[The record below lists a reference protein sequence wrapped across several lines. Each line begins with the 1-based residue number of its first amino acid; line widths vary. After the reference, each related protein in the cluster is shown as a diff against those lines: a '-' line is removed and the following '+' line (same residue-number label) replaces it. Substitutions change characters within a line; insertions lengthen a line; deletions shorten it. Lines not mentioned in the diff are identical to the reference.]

1 MRYFGLPLAKSVGQ
15 YGLPFQQV
23 AVLSGSMPIKAEFH
37 QPGFEVQP
45 VFLFFKCMNT
55 NVLCAIKLLT
65 NQNLII
71 MKACITNLFVLF
83 ISCSLFAQFPLDVDG
98 NARIDG
104 RLDLRDGI
112 SSLSIGTGAGQNNDG
127 TNNRNVFIGGLAGFQ
142 TNTGYDNTF
151 LGHNVA
157 PLNTTGYEN
166 TFVGQNAGYNTTTA
180 SKNTFVGQN
189 AGVSTTAYSL
199 NTFVGQNAGHANT
212 TGYANTYLGQDAG
225 SSNTDGELNTFVG
238 QSAGLN
244 NTTGDQ
250 NTFVGQAA
258 GHGNTTGYYN
268 TFLGRFTGFDNETG
282 YYNTFAGHSAGE
294 DNTTGHGNS
303 FVGES
308 SGNRNTSGF
317 FNTFIG
323 RTAGLNNTI
332 GDLRTGVGNSA
343 NSIGTN
349 YDNSTG
355 IGYNADPSG
364 SNIIH
369 VGNTSVISIKGEVGF
384 STYSDQRFKQNIQ
397 RDEVPGMAFIR
408 ELAPV
413 TYQMDIRAH
422 ADWKEATYGE
432 PDTINWDSK
441 YDIEQITFTG
451 FLAQEVEAAAQ
462 KIGYDFSG
470 VDEPQNDQGVYGLR
484 YATFVVPLVKA
495 TQEQDEEIR
504 DLKSEIRGQK
514 SENKRLRDRLNDLED
529 LVQQLLDENGESV
542 ITLDASP
549 ELGQNEPNPFSE
561 STRIT
566 YFLPEGTRK
575 AELLVTAANGQLVK
589 RVRLQ
594 DRGEGTLTI
603 KAGSLPAGTYQYSLR
618 LDGQVRAT
626 RRLVLTK

>member
-1 MRYFGLPLAKSVGQ
+1 
-15 YGLPFQQV
+15 
-23 AVLSGSMPIKAEFH
+23 
-37 QPGFEVQP
+37 
-45 VFLFFKCMNT
+45 
-55 NVLCAIKLLT
+55 
-65 NQNLII
+65 
-71 MKACITNLFVLF
+71 MKACISSLFVLL

-104 RLDLRDGI
+104 RLDLRDGV
-112 SSLSIGTGAGQNNDG
+112 SSLFIGTGAGQNNDG

-157 PLNTTGYEN
+157 PLNTSGYDN

-189 AGVSTTAYSL
+189 AGVNTTAYSL
-199 NTFVGQNAGHANT
+199 NTFVGQNAGYANT
-212 TGYANTYLGQDAG
+212 TGYANTYVGQDAG
-225 SSNTDGELNTFVG
+225 SDNTDGELNTFLG

-258 GHGNTTGYYN
+258 GQGNTTGYYN
-268 TFLGRFTGFDNETG
+268 TFLGRFTGFDNESG

-303 FVGES
+303 FFGES
-308 SGNRNTSGF
+308 SGNRNTSGY
-317 FNTFIG
+317 FNVFIG
-323 RTAGLNNTI
+323 RTSGLNNTT
-332 GDLRTGVGNSA
+332 GHLRTGIGNSS
-343 NSIGTN
+343 NSIGSN
-349 YDNSTG
+349 YANSTG
-355 IGYNADPSG
+355 VGYNADPTG
-364 SNIIH
+364 SNIVHI
-369 VGNTSVISIKGEVGF
+369 GNTSVVSIKGEVGF
-384 STYSDQRFKQNIQ
+384 STYSDQRFKQNVQ

-408 ELAPV
+408 ELDPV
-413 TYQMDIRAH
+413 TYQMDIRAQSE
-422 ADWKEATYGE
+422 WKEATYGE
-432 PDTINWDSK
+432 PDTISWAGK

-504 DLKSEIRGQK
+504 SLKVEVRSLKSEIGNRE

-529 LVQQLLDENGESV
+529 LVQQLLDEGDEST
-542 ITLDASP
+542 ITLDAEP
-549 ELGQNEPNPFSE
+549 ELGQNEPNPFTE
-561 STRIT
+561 STRIS
-566 YFLPEGTRK
+566 YFLPAGTER
-575 AELLVTAANGQLVK
+575 AELLITAANGQVVK

-594 DRGEGTLTI
+594 DKGKGVLTV

-618 LDGQVRAT
+618 LDGEVKAT
-626 RRLVLTK
+626 RRLVLTR

>member
-1 MRYFGLPLAKSVGQ
+1 
-15 YGLPFQQV
+15 
-23 AVLSGSMPIKAEFH
+23 
-37 QPGFEVQP
+37 
-45 VFLFFKCMNT
+45 
-55 NVLCAIKLLT
+55 
-65 NQNLII
+65 
-71 MKACITNLFVLF
+71 MKACISSLFVLL

-104 RLDLRDGI
+104 RLDLRDGV
-112 SSLSIGTGAGQNNDG
+112 SSLFIGTGAGQNNDG

-157 PLNTTGYEN
+157 PLNTSGYDN

-189 AGVSTTAYSL
+189 AGVNTTAYSL
-199 NTFVGQNAGHANT
+199 NTFVGQNAGYANT
-212 TGYANTYLGQDAG
+212 TGYANTYVGQDAG
-225 SSNTDGELNTFVG
+225 SDNTDGELNTFLG

-258 GHGNTTGYYN
+258 GQGNTTGYYN
-268 TFLGRFTGFDNETG
+268 TFLGRFTGFDNESG

-303 FVGES
+303 FFGES
-308 SGNRNTSGF
+308 SGNRNTSGY
-317 FNTFIG
+317 FNVFIG
-323 RTAGLNNTI
+323 RTSGLNNTT
-332 GDLRTGVGNSA
+332 GHLRTGIGNSS
-343 NSIGTN
+343 NSIGSN
-349 YDNSTG
+349 YANSTG
-355 IGYNADPSG
+355 VGYNADPTG
-364 SNIIH
+364 SNIVHI
-369 VGNTSVISIKGEVGF
+369 GNTSVVSIKGEVGF
-384 STYSDQRFKQNIQ
+384 STYSDQRFKQNVQ

-408 ELAPV
+408 ELDPV
-413 TYQMDIRAH
+413 TYQMDIRAQSE
-422 ADWKEATYGE
+422 WKEATYGE
-432 PDTINWDSK
+432 PDTISWAGK

-504 DLKSEIRGQK
+504 SLKVEVRSLKSEIGNRE
-514 SENKRLRDRLNDLED
+514 SENKQLRDRLNDLED
-529 LVQQLLDENGESV
+529 LVQQLLDEGDEST
-542 ITLDASP
+542 ITLDAEP
-549 ELGQNEPNPFSE
+549 ELGQNEPNPFTE
-561 STRIT
+561 STRIS
-566 YFLPEGTRK
+566 YFLPAGTER
-575 AELLVTAANGQLVK
+575 AELLITAANGQVVK

-594 DRGEGTLTI
+594 DKGKGVLTV

-618 LDGQVRAT
+618 LDGEVKAT
-626 RRLVLTK
+626 RRLVLTR